1 MTKPTTTEEYILA
14 QPAEQQI
21 LVNRLR
27 EVVHEAAPELTE
39 TYYAGYQMISYGPT
53 SNLKQQI
60 LYIAAQPK
68 HTNIGFYQGTELEDP
83 NKMLKGSGKKLLH
96 VKIKTVADAET
107 PELHALIREAV
118 DHYTK

>member
-1 MTKPTTTEEYILA
+1 VTKATTTEEYILA
-14 QPAEQQI
+14 QPAELQVQ
-21 LVNRLR
+21 VNRLR
-27 EVVHEAAPELTE
+27 EVVHETAPELTE

-53 SNLKQQI
+53 SNMKQQV

-83 NKMLKGSGKKLLH
+83 TRMLKGTGKKLLH
-96 VKIKTVADAET
+96 VKIKTVA
-107 PELHALIREAV
+107 AV